1 MVMTEPGN
9 GGPLVEYDLNLYHIK
24 DDGTIEYLKDAD
36 LETANYPDGYICSIT
51 FKTSEFSTFFTAKK
65 DLDIS
70 SFLDEGSAQ
79 ELKDETTT
87 TAASMT
93 KAADASSDVTANDN
107 KPSDGDFTPMAVIF
121 AAAGGGLLLGILA
134 TVVIM
139 KMKNKK

>member
-1 MVMTEPGN
+1 MKKLISFLLTALLTASIAALPCSAKEPAQTQEPKHDDLDDMVMTEPGN

-24 DDGTIEYLKDAD
+24 DDGTIEYLKDAY

-79 ELKDETTT
+79 ALRQHRTK
-87 TAASMT
+87 TA
-93 KAADASSDVTANDN
+93 
-107 KPSDGDFTPMAVIF
+107 
-121 AAAGGGLLLGILA
+121 
-134 TVVIM
+134 
-139 KMKNKK
+139 